1 MRAAWKWTKLVWVYA
16 KPMPR
21 RRKLSIDML
30 KPSVLA
36 GLRQGYLRVRVDPE
50 KYLRRV
56 QRAHGLP
63 IRQWSDMLLLGPEVV
78 NPIADRTIKSAQRF
92 AALEGMGLGVGGAI
106 TIIGDLGVL
115 SAITIR
121 LLQRLSLLY
130 GFEYATDEEVAAL
143 WIAAGSAAGL
153 DLSREIIEKQ
163 AIERLV
169 PKIMDRVAVKMSAE
183 VAEKWS
189 GRLIPLVSAGLG
201 GTLNYYFVRS
211 WGRRAKKHF
220 FERHLAI
227 RANARRIPA
236 RTAELLPN

>member
-1 MRAAWKWTKLVWVYA
+1 MLAEARDA
-16 KPMPR
+16 MPR
-21 RRKLSIDML
+21 RKKLLSVDML

-36 GLRQGYLRVRVDPE
+36 GLRQGYLRVRVNPE
-50 KYLRRV
+50 RYLRQV
-56 QRAHGLP
+56 QRAHQLP
-63 IRQWSDMLLLGPEVV
+63 IRQWSDMFLLGPEVV
-78 NPIADRTIKSAQRF
+78 NPIADRTIKSSMRF
-92 AALEGMGLGVGGAI
+92 AALEGLGLGIGGAI

-130 GFEYATDEEVAAL
+130 GFEYATDDEVAAL
-143 WIAAGSAAGL
+143 WLAAGSAAGL
-153 DLSREIIEKQ
+153 DLGREFVEKQ
-163 AIERLV
+163 AIEKVV
-169 PKIMDRVAVKMSAE
+169 PRIMDRVAVKMSAE

-220 FERHLAI
+220 LERH
-227 RANARRIPA
+227 RAVRAESTTLPGLRS
-236 RTAELLPN
+236 AELLPS